1 MIESI
6 KARGNMIPRAFI
18 FYCKTNKTPEKGKKK
33 GSFYKLPQS
42 HENN

>member
-1 MIESI
+1 MKRKVIISDED
-6 KARGNMIPRAFI
+6 KLL
-18 FYCKTNKTPEKGKKK
+18 EKWQKK